1 MNFTVTEHH
10 MKSYI
15 EVAWTHIYPV
25 HERNFETGFIATP
38 FRNFLQSCTNV
49 ILFQRTRPR
58 ELLVGVESVLGGDP
72 RGDGGVPQRHRAAT
86 CMLEADL

>member
-38 FRNFLQSCTNV
+38 FRNFLHSCTNTGWCKRNV
-49 ILFQRTRPR
+49 TCLNIPAPT
-58 ELLVGVESVLGGDP
+58 
-72 RGDGGVPQRHRAAT
+72 AAT
-86 CMLEADL
+86 QWRLQWTAQSANFGKF